1 MKQKI
6 FAIFVMA
13 LAVFMI
19 AACSPT
25 TTEVEPE
32 TDTVVDTG
40 QQVTVAP
47 TAIEVAEEPATPTAA
62 RPIRPK
68 RCPPMNQQRR
78 PQHLLMRLPK
88 LAMKRPQMKI
98 LKNRMNPT
106 TRWRPKVPLSSSAE
120 PKKEPFSMAHPRPE
134 SHSSTILTFCDR
146 TAAPTCRE

>member
-47 TAIEVAEEPATPTAA
+47 TAVEVAEEPATPTAA
-62 RPIRPK
+62 PTNTAETVPTDE
-68 RCPPMNQQRR
+68 PTEAPAASSDEAAEAGDEETADENSEE
-78 PQHLLMRLPK
+78 PDEPDD
-88 LAMKRPQMKI
+88 AMAAE
-98 LKNRMNPT
+98 
-106 TRWRPKVPLSSSAE
+106 SAPVQFGRTE
-120 PKKEPFSMAHPRPE
+120 EGAFFYGSPSAGITLID
-134 SHSSTILTFCDR
+134 HSDFL
-146 TAAPTCRE
+146 